1 MNESEIDL
9 RGVLGLLRRQFR
21 LIVLTVLI
29 GIGAAVIVTFALT
42 PVYTA
47 SVLILVDPSSKNLLD
62 PEAQMT
68 SASADNARIDS
79 EVEILRSENI
89 LLKVIEAEGLLADD
103 EFGVSLGLRERLL
116 SFLRIAV
123 PTLPTGDAAINQA
136 LSKLAGAISA
146 QRRGLTYLIALQA
159 RSEDPAKAAALA
171 NATAHVYIEDQLA
184 SKVSNVMTSR
194 DILQARVVEA
204 REAIV
209 RSEGSFDTFIS
220 ENIQR
225 IAEESGRSDLAAMQQ
240 SIRELRET
248 RAQTSAT
255 LDLVQSTLAEDN
267 WRTLVDSLQSEA
279 LSLLEQQRQALA
291 NRIGEVAESSATV
304 DLRAELQRI
313 EEEMRSAANGEVS
326 ALREKVAQ
334 TETAE
339 ETMRQQMR
347 QEVVSSAL
355 PADVLAQIYELQQ
368 SAEIARDQYQ
378 TLLGRVQDL
387 DAQAALQVAD
397 SRIVSAAL
405 PPRSASF
412 PNRPFMIALT
422 ALAAL
427 GVGIGLALLYENL
440 IGGFTSEEQVESV
453 LKVRVAAAV
462 PRAKLLAD
470 STSLADHMV
479 RSPLS
484 MFAESIRR
492 IRALVDQHGRTLSG
506 TGDEEYGRVVMV
518 SSAAPN
524 EGKTTIA
531 LALARSYALSG
542 RTTVIIDCDLRKPSV
557 HRQLGLEPS
566 MGLYEFL
573 NTENA
578 APPSISSIA
587 VSDSL
592 SRSTII
598 LGARRSDLPTDQL
611 LAGPSFVKLINAARA
626 TFDVVIL
633 DTPPI
638 GPVIDGLYIAPFADV
653 IIFCAKWASTSQI
666 DAKKAISNLSSV
678 TRAGVEILCALNQQD
693 YSFRAYRRKYG
704 GYYEKDY

>member
-9 RGVLGLLRRQFR
+9 RGILSLLRRQFR
-21 LIVLTVLI
+21 LIALTVLI
-29 GIGAAVIVTFALT
+29 GIAAAGIVAFALT

-47 SVLILVDPSSKNLLD
+47 SALILVDPSSKNLLD

-103 EFGVSLGLRERLL
+103 EFGVSLGLRDRLL
-116 SFLRIAV
+116 SFLRLAA
-123 PTLPTGDAAINQA
+123 PTLPTGDAALNQT

-171 NATAHVYIEDQLA
+171 NATARVYIEDQLA
-184 SKVSNVMTSR
+184 SKVSSVMTSR
-194 DILQARVVEA
+194 DILQARIVEA
-204 REAIV
+204 REAIIQ
-209 RSEGSFDTFIS
+209 SEGSFDTFIS

-240 SIRELRET
+240 SIRELRDT

-255 LDLVQSTLAEDN
+255 LDLVQSSLAEDN
-267 WRTLVDSLQSEA
+267 WQTLVGSLQSES

-291 NRIGEVAESSATV
+291 NRLGEAAESPAAV

-313 EEEMRSAANGEVS
+313 EDEMRSTANSEVS
-326 ALREKVAQ
+326 ALRETVAQ
-334 TETAE
+334 TQTAE

-368 SAEIARDQYQ
+368 SAELARSQYQ

-387 DAQAALQVAD
+387 DAQATLQIAD
-397 SRIVSAAL
+397 SRVVSAAL

-412 PNRPFMIALT
+412 PNRTFMIALT

-427 GVGIGLALLYENL
+427 GLGIGLAFLYENL

-470 STSLADHMV
+470 STSLADLV
-479 RSPLS
+479 VKSPLS
-484 MFAESIRR
+484 MFAESLRR
-492 IRALVDQHGRTLSG
+492 IRAMVDQHGRTLTR
-506 TGDEEYGRVVMV
+506 TGAEERGRVVMV
-518 SSAAPN
+518 SSTAPN

-573 NTENA
+573 NTEDGSA
-578 APPSISSIA
+578 LGISSIA
-587 VSDSL
+587 ASDSL
-592 SRSTII
+592 TQATII

-611 LAGPSFVKLINAARA
+611 LAGPSFVKLIKAAKA
-626 TFDVVIL
+626 TFDIVIL

-666 DAKKAISNLSSV
+666 DAKKAISNLSAV
-678 TRAGVEILCALNQQD
+678 KRPEAEIFCALNQQD
-693 YSFRAYRRKYG
+693 ESARAYRQKYG
-704 GYYEKDY
+704 GYYDDAY